1 MHDSRGKV
9 FDRKR
14 AAEAALAPADLPEG
28 LSAAR
33 RSAQARRIVRHALV
47 LERCLDSARF
57 LPPWSVEDSAQV
69 TIRAV
74 AYLHIEG

>member
-1 MHDSRGKV
+1 MHDRRGKV
-9 FDRKR
+9 LDRKR

-57 LPPWSVEDSAQV
+57 PPPSDPKL
-69 TIRAV
+69 RA
-74 AYLHIEG
+74 AMLYHPRR